1 MTKVFFILYSSSF
14 SSSSV
19 TAAAVA
25 PATAATITTTAINT
39 TNKIPA
45 NNIKTFIPYHLS
57 VSLMSLIYGCVLTQP
72 RIRQKLFV
80 FFNVCILYI
89 HFRFYIDLLKS
100 SLPNRCQHLRM
111 NDDGL

>member
-1 MTKVFFILYSSSF
+1 MTKAFFILYSSSL

-45 NNIKTFIPYHLS
+45 NKIKTFISCHLS
-57 VSLMSLIYGCVLTQP
+57 VSLTSLIYGCVLAQP

-80 FFNVCILYI
+80 FLNVCALYI
-89 HFRFYIDLLKS
+89 NLCFYINLLKS
-100 SLPNRCQHLRM
+100 PLSNSCH
-111 NDDGL
+111 NI